1 MQQLQGTLLESVE
14 FEFSQDGNCVNKAEY
29 ETLKIR
35 CESSLGID
43 RDEDAGNY
51 FFVLSTKQWSI
62 NSVEELDE
70 LFNRIRAAVDFKKKK
85 PNK

>member
-1 MQQLQGTLLESVE
+1 MKLQGTLLESTQ
-14 FEFSQDGNCVNKAEY
+14 FEFSQDGNCVDTAEY

-62 NSVEELDE
+62 NSVEELDA
-70 LFNRIRAAVDFKKKK
+70 LLDRIRAAVDFKNKK